1 MKVAWIFPGQGS
13 QEVGMGRD
21 VAAAFATSKAVF
33 ESADGAFAR
42 AGDERSLTSL
52 CFEGPI
58 EALTLTENTQPALV
72 ATQAALVAAIREA
85 HPELAAPV
93 VAMGHS
99 LGEYAALVAAGALS
113 LSDAVRLCRVRGA
126 AMQAA
131 VPAGAGAM
139 AAVIGT
145 DDGVILAACAEASE
159 AGSPVSPAN
168 FNAPGQT
175 VIAGSSEAVKRA
187 TELLAARGAKTIP
200 LKVSAPFHCALM
212 RPAAAELDRALA
224 AVTLGA
230 MQFPVIANVDAA
242 PNDDPARVKD
252 LLVRQVDGPVLWIKC
267 VERAVAL
274 GVEVMVEI
282 GPGKVLAGLI
292 KRIDKKIRVVSVSDA
307 ASVAGL
313 AGALSG

>member
-21 VAAAFATSKAVF
+21 VAETFAAAKAVF
-33 ESADGAFAR
+33 ASADEAFAR
-42 AGDERSLTSL
+42 AGDARSLSSL

-85 HPELAAPV
+85 HPGLPAPV

-113 LSDAVRLCRVRGA
+113 LADAVRLCRVRGA

-145 DDGVILAACAEASE
+145 DDAVILAACAEASQE
-159 AGSPVSPAN
+159 GSPVSPAN

-187 TELLAARGAKTIP
+187 TELLAAKGAKTIP

-212 RPAAAELDRALA
+212 RPAATELERALA
-224 AVTLGA
+224 EVTLGA
-230 MQFPVIANVDAA
+230 MQFPVVANVDAA
-242 PNDDPARVKD
+242 PNDDPSRVKD

-274 GVEVMVEI
+274 GVDVMVEV

-292 KRIDKKIRVVSVSDA
+292 KRIDKKLRVVSVSDA
-307 ASVAGL
+307 ASVASL
-313 AGALSG
+313 ASALSG